1 MLCPACLVVLS
12 VAVTNQLVNKVA
24 LVAAGTRLVNF
35 QTSAAIY
42 LSADLQRILT
52 LNTPISNLFL

>member
-24 LVAAGTRLVNF
+24 LVAASTRLVNF

-52 LNTPISNLFL
+52 